1 MENFDIV
8 AKKNTAV
15 ISAIIMDYVCD
26 IMNLSSICQG
36 GTTSTLTLE
45 QFFSLFII

>member
-1 MENFDIV
+1 MENFDIG
-8 AKKNTAV
+8 AKNTAV
-15 ISAIIMDYVCD
+15 LSAIYGLCD

-45 QFFSLFII
+45 QFFSLFVI